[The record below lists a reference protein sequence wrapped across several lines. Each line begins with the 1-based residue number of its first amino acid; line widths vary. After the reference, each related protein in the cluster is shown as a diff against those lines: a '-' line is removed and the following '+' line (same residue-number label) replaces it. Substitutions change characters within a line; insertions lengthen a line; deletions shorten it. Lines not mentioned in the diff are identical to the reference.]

1 MGKLQVEQSNKK
13 FVFTIDDN
21 VRFLREIV
29 EENFLSIFSHPYL
42 KMLREL
48 HCSFGVKVQLNVFF
62 EDSLGF
68 DLSMM
73 PDKYRDEWE
82 EASNWLKLS
91 FHSRKEF
98 PSNPYAFCGY
108 NEVFEDC
115 FSAQKQLERFAGK
128 KSLAKTTTLHYCLA
142 TEEGV
147 KALKDNSFVGL
158 LGLFGNDETPQTSYS
173 CTDAECK
180 HARDGEIV
188 YRNGMAYAG
197 IDIVLNAFSIE
208 NILEQLSSLN
218 GREVIKI
225 MIHEQYFYKDYFAY
239 QPDFEEK
246 LISTFSWLKTN
257 GYESTLFEDI
267 V

>member
-73 PDKYRDEWE
+73 PDKYRDEW
-82 EASNWLKLS
+82 
-91 FHSRKEF
+91 
-98 PSNPYAFCGY
+98 
-108 NEVFEDC
+108 
-115 FSAQKQLERFAGK
+115 
-128 KSLAKTTTLHYCLA
+128 
-142 TEEGV
+142 
-147 KALKDNSFVGL
+147 
-158 LGLFGNDETPQTSYS
+158 
-173 CTDAECK
+173 
-180 HARDGEIV
+180 
-188 YRNGMAYAG
+188 
-197 IDIVLNAFSIE
+197 
-208 NILEQLSSLN
+208 SSLN
-218 GREVIKI
+218 GWEVIKI

-257 GYESTLFEDI
+257 GYESVFFEDI
-267 V
+267 VWFFSLFLRILSKIVDNACLFVV